1 MAAKSTLEKS
11 LHQLL
16 EMSVRSYRQNSR
28 LLAGLVQYFRGH
40 PDAGFK
46 KNIDT
51 IETRSLRS
59 VVAYL
64 LLFRKEIRHRDPERA
79 IPFIYTVAGHS
90 MREII
95 LMETMTDVYAPF
107 LPASDEQLVEE
118 LKSMMLAYLR
128 ASGSTRGASPR
139 KR

>member
-1 MAAKSTLEKS
+1 
-11 LHQLL
+11 
-16 EMSVRSYRQNSR
+16 
-28 LLAGLVQYFRGH
+28 
-40 PDAGFK
+40 
-46 KNIDT
+46 
-51 IETRSLRS
+51 
-59 VVAYL
+59 
-64 LLFRKEIRHRDPERA
+64 
-79 IPFIYTVAGHS
+79 